1 MRNKHLLWE
10 KIRHFL
16 PFLPINEWELVNRML
31 YGSLLVGGG
40 TNTYTRP
47 TWLLAPE
54 LVSAEV

>member
-40 TNTYTRP
+40 DKYLHETD
-47 TWLLAPE
+47 LA
-54 LVSAEV
+54 LGA